1 MSRDPHS
8 YDARDSW
15 DPVPPRPSPSR
26 RGRATESRGSTQDGQ
41 IDSERDLS
49 ISDSQ
54 STGRLKPE
62 ETGSARAY
70 YLKDRPYLLR
80 ESELHALGEIGKFR
94 VVAAGD
100 LAKYDFDGERARF
113 ERELEHLKRQSLVTD
128 KTIEVSRKKT
138 LRILTLTK
146 TGQRLLGATNRLPED
161 QATYHGLAKPREAKH
176 DADLY
181 RLYQKESARIVRD
194 GGTPVRVI
202 LDYELKRK
210 LNRDLNELGQER
222 DPEAKRHIA
231 ERHGLQLVEGRIP
244 LPDLRIEY
252 QTAEMETQY
261 VDVELAT
268 HHYRPRGIAQKA
280 KAGFSL
286 YSPADDAPRLRRI
299 LNDRELTATILG
311 L

>member
-15 DPVPPRPSPSR
+15 DHVPPRSVLAL
-26 RGRATESRGSTQDGQ
+26 RGHSTESRENQDDTVF
-41 IDSERDLS
+41 DSERD
-49 ISDSQ
+49 IAASDSQ
-54 STGRLKPE
+54 QSDRPKPE
-62 ETGSARAY
+62 ETDSARAS
-70 YLKDRPYLLR
+70 YLKDRPYVLR

-100 LAKYDFDGERARF
+100 LAKYGYAGDRARF
-113 ERELEHLKRQSLVTD
+113 ERELGHLKQQSLVTD
-128 KTIEVSRKKT
+128 RTIEVSRKKT

-146 TGQRLLGATNRLPED
+146 TGQRLLSATNRLPED

-181 RLYQKESARIVRD
+181 RLYQKESARIGRE

-202 LDYELKRK
+202 LDYELKRA
-210 LNRDLNELGQER
+210 LNRDLNQPGQDQ
-222 DPEAKRHIA
+222 DPETKQRIA
-231 ERHGLQLVEGRIP
+231 EKHGLQVVDGRIP

-252 QTAEMETQY
+252 QTTEMESRH

-268 HHYRPRGIAQKA
+268 HHYRPSGITQKA

>member
-1 MSRDPHS
+1 VSRDPHS

-15 DPVPPRPSPSR
+15 DPAPPRPSPSR
-26 RGRATESRGSTQDGQ
+26 RGRPTDSRGDTRDGQ
-41 IDSERDLS
+41 TDSGRDLS

-54 STGRLKPE
+54 SIGRLKPE
-62 ETGSARAY
+62 ETDSARAY

-80 ESELHALGEIGKFR
+80 ESELHALGEIGRFR
-94 VVAAGD
+94 VVTAGD
-100 LAKYDFDGERARF
+100 LAKYGYAGDRARF
-113 ERELEHLKRQSLVTD
+113 ERELEHLKQRSLVTD

-194 GGTPVRVI
+194 GGTPARVI

-210 LNRDLNELGQER
+210 LNRDLNELGREQ
-222 DPEAKRHIA
+222 DPEAKQRIA

-252 QTAEMETQY
+252 QTAEMETQH
-261 VDVELAT
+261 VDLELAT

>member
-8 YDARDSW
+8 YDVRDSP
-15 DPVPPRPSPSR
+15 DLVRPGPSPSQ
-26 RGRATESRGSTQDGQ
+26 RGRSTESRGSTQDGQ
-41 IDSERDLS
+41 TDSERDLS

-54 STGRLKPE
+54 GSGRLKPE
-62 ETGSARAY
+62 ETDSARAY
-70 YLKDRPYLLR
+70 YLKDRLYLLR
-80 ESELHALGEIGKFR
+80 ESELHALSEIGKFR
-94 VVAAGD
+94 VVPAGD
-100 LAKYDFDGERARF
+100 LAKYSYAGNRARF
-113 ERELEHLKRQSLVTD
+113 ERELEHLKQRFLVTD
-128 KTIEVSRKKT
+128 QTIEVSRKKS

-161 QATYHGLAKPREAKH
+161 QATYHGLAKPREATH

-202 LDYELKRK
+202 LDYELKRE
-210 LNRDLNELGQER
+210 LNRDLNELGQEQ
-222 DPEAKRHIA
+222 DPEAKQRIA
-231 ERHGLQLVEGRIP
+231 ERHRLQLVEGRIA

-252 QTAEMETQY
+252 QTAEMETQH

-268 HHYRPRGIAQKA
+268 HHYRPRGIVQKA